1 MSPAILAGRQVNNV
15 YVVNMNQRF
24 SVSVMPIDSVTR
36 LPLGQ
41 IQWGTWRWSAS
52 VSLYTLPSYNR
63 LGSMSTANSST
74 AVSLVAGTITVNNLA
89 INAIGMYLINIQCV
103 SSNNQ
108 YTINVL
114 SNGVLVKQAGT
125 TFITEVEALSSNITF
140 QGDFDAL
147 NASEELEIKR
157 ATIYNYLLSVGMPL
171 ISDLLLLKGSTGT
184 IVALFEVEP
193 LATTVSIAVSTLLTN
208 PNAVPGLSV
217 LSININSRSYE
228 VATTTTTS
236 TTVATSSNKPDA
248 GAGSNNTG
256 LIIGLT
262 VGLGG
267 GLIAITVAVLIY
279 KVYQRVQARNLS
291 KVTNIN
297 VQPKPTEA
305 PKPSKP
311 NSVRPMP
318 LPPAVEL
325 LRFD

>member
-1 MSPAILAGRQVNNV
+1 
-15 YVVNMNQRF
+15 
-24 SVSVMPIDSVTR
+24 MPIDSVTR

-52 VSLYTLPSYNR
+52 VSPYTLPSYNR
-63 LGSMSTANSST
+63 IGSMSTANSST

-89 INAIGMYLINIQCV
+89 INATGMYLISMQCV

-108 YTINVL
+108 YSIDVL

-147 NASEELEIKR
+147 NASDELEIKR
-157 ATIYNYLLSVGMPL
+157 ATIYNYLLSIGMPL
-171 ISDLLLLKGSTGT
+171 ISDLLLLKGSSTGT

-193 LATTVSIAVSTLLTN
+193 LATIVSIAVSTLLTN

-217 LSININSRSYE
+217 LSININSRTYE
-228 VATTTTTS
+228 VATTTTS
-236 TTVATSSNKPDA
+236 TTASTSSSKPDADA

-256 LIIGLT
+256 LIVGLT
-262 VGLGG
+262 VGIGG
-267 GLIAITVAVLIY
+267 GLAAIAVAVLSY
-279 KVYQRVQARNLS
+279 KAYQRVKARNLS

-297 VQPKPTEA
+297 VQPKPTQA
-305 PKPSKP
+305 TKPSKP